1 MEKKIILMIM
11 IATASL
17 LMGAC
22 SGKYML
28 SGTWYSDEKTMRTFV
43 FYDNGEMKL
52 DDIAASYE
60 MDGHDTILIRAGDTL
75 INATIDRDTEMI
87 QCPQD
92 EGLSICLYKNIGDAK
107 TAAAEKIA
115 SLNREMEK
123 LLNGRW
129 IMMDGEEG
137 KTIAEFDGERLIMTT
152 VQHGQKAS
160 SSYKLEFLSKK
171 KVRFIAG
178 REIVAEF
185 NLETDGKT
193 LSFYDG
199 EKYTRY
205 MKENA

>member
-1 MEKKIILMIM
+1 MKKKIILMAIL
-11 IATASL
+11 AASL

-43 FYDNGEMKL
+43 FYDNGEMK
-52 DDIAASYE
+52 INNKAGSYE
-60 MDGHDTILIRAGDTL
+60 MEGKDTILIRAGDTL

-92 EGLSICLYKNIGDAK
+92 EGLPVCLYKDIGDAK
-107 TAAAEKIA
+107 TAAAEKTA
-115 SLNREMEK
+115 SLNREMER

-129 IMMDGEEG
+129 IMTGKEEG
-137 KTIAEFDGERLIMTT
+137 KTVAVFDGERLIMTT

-185 NLETDGKT
+185 DLETDGKT
-193 LSFYDG
+193 LTFSDG
-199 EKYTRY
+199 KITTRY
-205 MKENA
+205 IKENA